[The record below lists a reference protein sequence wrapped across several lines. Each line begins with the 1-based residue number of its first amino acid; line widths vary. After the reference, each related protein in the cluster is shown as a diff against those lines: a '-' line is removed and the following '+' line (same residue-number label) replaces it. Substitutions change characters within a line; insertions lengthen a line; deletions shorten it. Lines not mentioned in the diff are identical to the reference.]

1 MSQIEKDKY
10 DTAYM
15 LNLKKCY
22 KSTYVQNRNRATDID
37 NKVTGTKGE
46 SGRRGKNWETGI
58 DICILLYMRQITNKN
73 LLYSTGNSTQ
83 YSVMIYMGITFKK
96 E

>member
-22 KSTYVQNRNRATDID
+22 KSTYVQNRNRATDIE
-37 NKVTGTKGE
+37 NKP
-46 SGRRGKNWETGI
+46 RG
-58 DICILLYMRQITNKN
+58 
-73 LLYSTGNSTQ
+73 
-83 YSVMIYMGITFKK
+83 
-96 E
+96 